1 MRIPK
6 RHPQGSSEAIN
17 RDHNRAP
24 LGGDSGFH
32 RMQEFSEL
40 GAMFEMTIHGGSY
53 TDCRASEYIP
63 DSELPP
69 YGINVKKE
77 VKQSVS
83 NRNV

>member
-1 MRIPK
+1 MRIRKPP
-6 RHPQGSSEAIN
+6 PQGSSEAIN

-32 RMQEFSEL
+32 RMHEFSEL
-40 GAMFEMTIHGGSY
+40 GATFEVAIHGGSY

-63 DSELPP
+63 ETELPP

-77 VKQSVS
+77 VKQSVVS
-83 NRNV
+83 RTV

>member
-1 MRIPK
+1 
-6 RHPQGSSEAIN
+6 
-17 RDHNRAP
+17 
-24 LGGDSGFH
+24 
-32 RMQEFSEL
+32 MQEFSEL